1 MKNNWVLLSSSAEK
15 TLSNST
21 VRGVRMLL
29 SLKAYKSLNFVEIIS
44 PRIMIASFNG
54 NPASPSYPVT
64 VLLTSQMRKIKI
76 NSTLT

>member
-1 MKNNWVLLSSSAEK
+1 MKNNWVLLTSSAEK
-15 TLSNST
+15 ALSNST

-29 SLKAYKSLNFVEIIS
+29 CLKAYKSLNFVEIIS

-54 NPASPSYPVT
+54 NPASPPYPVT